1 MSVPR
6 RKLGEPTRLR
16 GGRRVVMAGILIAVG
31 IIMIVTVS
39 VFFGGFR
46 KVPQGFI
53 GVSYGAGPFESN
65 HYQDVR
71 LPSDGRFF
79 NGLADQLFLYPTTQ
93 RNYIVSEAAGE
104 GDVRGEDHVIVA
116 SADSIPVTYQF
127 AVYFKLNT
135 HPDVL
140 RRFHEQIGLKYRAWD
155 LSSNG
160 GWDRMLVDNFRQ
172 PIEATLQ
179 REGRQYTAADL
190 YTKAETLD
198 KLSQDVGSQ
207 LKESINSKLGGDF
220 FCGPSFSQVGN
231 DCPDFGFAFKPIKLP
246 QQVIDSFI
254 SNRTSQIAVQTEANK
269 VQQARQQALAIREV
283 SKALAQAGPNYA
295 LLQAVQSGKVQFWV
309 IPQGNNLTLQT
320 PPPSPGG

>member
-1 MSVPR
+1 MA
-6 RKLGEPTRLR
+6 
-16 GGRRVVMAGILIAVG
+16 VVLVAAGIVVIVASAVL
-31 IIMIVTVS
+31 
-39 VFFGGFR
+39 FGGFR

-65 HYQDVR
+65 HYQATK
-71 LPSDGRFF
+71 LPGDGRFF
-79 NGLADQLFLYPTTQ
+79 NGVADQFFLYPSTQ
-93 RNYIVSEAAGE
+93 RNYIVSETAGE

-116 SADSIPVTYQF
+116 SSDSIPVTYQF

-140 RRFHEQIGLKYRAWD
+140 RRFHEQIGLKYQAWD
-155 LSSNG
+155 LSEEG
-160 GWDRMLVDNFRQ
+160 GWDRMLLDNFRQ

-198 KLSQDVGSQ
+198 RLSQDVGSQ
-207 LKESINSKLGGDF
+207 LKESINSKLGGEY

-231 DCPDFGFAFKPIKLP
+231 ECPDFGFAFKPIKLP
-246 QQVIDSFI
+246 QPVIDSFI

-269 VQQARQQALAIREV
+269 VEQAKQQALAIREV

-309 IPQGNNLTLQT
+309 VPQGSNLTLQT